1 MSSVRVTWE
10 TDGESPDLPEEVEI
24 PGDIE
29 EEGISDF
36 LSDSYGWLVLGWEQA
51 IPHAPAPDRDTAKPT
66 EDAQ

>member
-36 LSDSYGWLVLGWEQA
+36 LSDTYGWLVLGWERA
-51 IPHAPAPDRDTAKPT
+51 LSHVRTPDRDTSKPT